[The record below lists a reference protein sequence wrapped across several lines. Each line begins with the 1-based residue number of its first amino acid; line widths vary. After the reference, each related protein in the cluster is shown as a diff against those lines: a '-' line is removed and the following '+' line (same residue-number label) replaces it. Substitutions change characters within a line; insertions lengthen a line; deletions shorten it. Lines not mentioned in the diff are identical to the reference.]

1 MTTTRLALLALAL
14 ATTVA
19 NGGFAMEIESGK
31 LANGMEIVVVPDHRA
46 PVVVHSV
53 WYTVGSVDEAKGH
66 TGLSHMLEHMM
77 FKGTEKY
84 PYQVMDKTVQ
94 RNGGVQNAFTSR
106 DMTAY
111 HQTITKDKLP
121 LMMDIESDRMEGLN
135 INDKVLTPEKNV
147 VLEERRLR
155 TDSQP
160 QSRFFEALVKAHYP
174 HHPYGNPVIG
184 WKQDIENYKLA
195 DVLDWYRRHYAP
207 NNAMLLVVGDTT
219 LKDVEPL
226 AEKYYGKVEPMA
238 DVPKRTAH
246 VEPARTAPVWLTHV
260 EKDVQVP
267 VFYRL
272 YRTPSLFQGVAGAKP
287 SEADCVALKV
297 LAEVLGGSDAARL
310 YQSLVVD
317 QNLSDGASSD
327 YDFISGGESTLDI
340 QVTPKPGVTMD
351 KIDAAVKAEVAKMIA
366 TPVSEAELARA
377 KINILADTIYGQD
390 DDDNLMWQV
399 GSWRLAGGDVK
410 DFNKWQDALKKV
422 TAADVQR
429 VAKAYL
435 APAGETT
442 GILVQNEGQLGALKT
457 K

>member
-1 MTTTRLALLALAL
+1 MQ
-14 ATTVA
+14 
-19 NGGFAMEIESGK
+19 IETGQ
-31 LANGMEIVVVPDHRA
+31 LANGMQVVVVPDHRA

-53 WYTVGSVDEAKGH
+53 WYTVGSVDEETGR

-77 FKGTEKY
+77 FKGTKKY

-121 LMMDIESDRMEGLN
+121 LMMDIESDRMEGLD
-135 INDKVLTPEKNV
+135 ISDAVLTPEKKV
-147 VLEERRLR
+147 VMEERRLR

-160 QSRFFEALVKAHYP
+160 QSRFFEALTKAHFP

-184 WKQDIENYKLA
+184 WKADIEDYSLDA
-195 DVLDWYRRHYAP
+195 VLDWYRRHYAP
-207 NNAMLLVVGDTT
+207 NNAMLLVVGDTE
-219 LKDVEPL
+219 LRDVMPL
-226 AEKYYGKVEPMA
+226 AEKYYGPAKAEVN
-238 DVPKRTAH
+238 VPKRDRH
-246 VEPARTAPVWLTHV
+246 VEPARDKPVWLTRV

-272 YRTPSLFQGVAGAKP
+272 YRTPSLFQGVAGATP

-297 LAEVLGGSDAARL
+297 LAEVLGGSDVGRL
-310 YQSLVVD
+310 YQGLVVG
-317 QNLSDGASSD
+317 QKLADGASSD
-327 YDFISGGESTLDI
+327 YDLIAGGESTLDI
-340 QVTPKPGVTMD
+340 QVTPKPGVAMD
-351 KIDAAVKAEVAKMIA
+351 RIDAAVKAEVARMQEAPA
-366 TPVSEAELARA
+366 TAEEIARA
-377 KINILADTIYGQD
+377 KTNVLADTVYGQD
-390 DDDNLMWQV
+390 DNDNLMWQV
-399 GSWRLAGGDVK
+399 GSWRLAGGRLE

-435 APAGETT
+435 RPAGETT
-442 GILVQNEGQLGALKT
+442 GILVQNEGQLGALTSK
-457 K
+457 